1 MYLYLLQHI
10 ILWACQQLWL
20 AHAQAHKILQ
30 LLSVSLWVS
39 PTWHVSQAGQQATS
53 TLAYHLRVERPQQLW
68 LACRLPTWLPSPWL
82 PPPHWTRLLSRSQ
95 FEWSCPQDYCI
106 DTYVIHLAWLVLIC
120 LLRFA
125 LTSDPNVFRYTSI
138 LNYIIVRH
146 WYLLALVNSHLTFSA
161 ILWNHRFAI
170 IYTLCMHLSW
180 IMLCLLG
187 FKSAHN

>member
-1 MYLYLLQHI
+1 MHKHTKFCNSSLYPFGFLPLGTSAKQANKQQALLLI
-10 ILWACQQLWL
+10 TWGLRGPSSFGWL
-20 AHAQAHKILQ
+20 ADCQHDSLRPGCPHPLDTSAQQVTVWMKLSPG
-30 LLSVSLWVS
+30 LL
-39 PTWHVSQAGQQATS
+39 
-53 TLAYHLRVERPQQLW
+53 YR
-68 LACRLPTWLPSPWL
+68 
-82 PPPHWTRLLSRSQ
+82 
-95 FEWSCPQDYCI
+95 
-106 DTYVIHLAWLVLIC
+106 YVCNPLCLAWLVLIC

-170 IYTLCMHLSW
+170 IYTLCMHLSL

>member
-1 MYLYLLQHI
+1 MHKHTKFCNSSLYPFGFLPLGTSAKQANKQQALLLI
-10 ILWACQQLWL
+10 TWGLKGPSSFGWL
-20 AHAQAHKILQ
+20 ADCQHD
-30 LLSVSLWVS
+30 SL
-39 PTWHVSQAGQQATS
+39 
-53 TLAYHLRVERPQQLW
+53 RPG
-68 LACRLPTWLPSPWL
+68 C
-82 PPPHWTRLLSRSQ
+82 PPPWTRLLSRSQ

-120 LLRFA
+120 LLRFD

-170 IYTLCMHLSW
+170 IYTLCMHLSL

>member
-1 MYLYLLQHI
+1 MHKHTKFCNSSLYPFGFLPLGTS
-10 ILWACQQLWL
+10 AK
-20 AHAQAHKILQ
+20 QANK
-30 LLSVSLWVS
+30 
-39 PTWHVSQAGQQATS
+39 QQALLLITWGLRGPS
-53 TLAYHLRVERPQQLW
+53 SFDLAGLQIANMTPFALV
-68 LACRLPTWLPSPWL
+68 A
-82 PPPHWTRLLSRSQ
+82 PPHWTRLLSRSQ

-170 IYTLCMHLSW
+170 IYTLCMHLSL

>member
-10 ILWACQQLWL
+10 ILGACQQLWL

-68 LACRLPTWLPSPWL
+68 LACRVPTWLPSPWL
-82 PPPHWTRLLSRSQ
+82 PPHWTRLLSRPQ

-170 IYTLCMHLSW
+170 IYTLCMHLSL

-187 FKSAHN
+187 FKPAHN

>member
-10 ILWACQQLWL
+10 ILGGMPA
-20 AHAQAHKILQ
+20 
-30 LLSVSLWVS
+30 
-39 PTWHVSQAGQQATS
+39 
-53 TLAYHLRVERPQQLW
+53 TLAGPCTSAQNSATPLCIPLGFSHLARQPSRPTSNKHSCLSLEGW
-68 LACRLPTWLPSPWL
+68 EAPAALAGLQIANMTPFALVAPT
-82 PPPHWTRLLSRSQ
+82 HWTRLLSRSQ

-170 IYTLCMHLSW
+170 IYTLCMHLSL

>member
-20 AHAQAHKILQ
+20 AHAAQKILQ
-30 LLSVSLWVS
+30 LLSAIPLVF
-39 PTWHVSQAGQQATS
+39 PTWHVCQAGQQATS

-82 PPPHWTRLLSRSQ
+82 PPPLDTSAQQVTVWMKLSPGLLYR
-95 FEWSCPQDYCI
+95 
-106 DTYVIHLAWLVLIC
+106 YVCNPLGLAWLVLIC

-170 IYTLCMHLSW
+170 IYTLCMHLSL